1 MHRVGDGCSA
11 PSRWPEGA
19 WAAVALRGNCTFAE
33 KERVAAAAGAALL
46 LVASNETAF
55 AMAGEDTTT
64 IPAVMVDAKAGRAV
78 LAAEVT
84 GDAGF
89 LRLVYLL

>member
-1 MHRVGDGCSA
+1 MTGVPGRRFTVHRVGDGCSA

-33 KERVAAAAGAALL
+33 
-46 LVASNETAF
+46 NETAF